1 MSNHICINICIYTI
15 FLNKNWER
23 VSSEL
28 QSICLLVSCVC
39 LIRKLNS
46 PGVEE
51 KYNIGVDIINQLT
64 SSEIHR
70 GTGAYPLTPEV
81 GSLTC
86 GPRAETTSSAAHGS
100 ASKRW
105 RWLQRGGGPRRRA
118 PHGSPDAA
126 VLLQSSGV
134 ALTAAI
140 KTRSRI
146 QRLGAP
152 DPAYIVAIPEPSVPS
167 PR

>member
-1 MSNHICINICIYTI
+1 VFIKMSDHICINICIYTI

-70 GTGAYPLTPEV
+70 GTGAYPLTPDV
-81 GSLTC
+81 GSLTW
-86 GPRAETTSSAAHGS
+86 GPERKPPVLPHTDQRVKDGVGCNVAAG
-100 ASKRW
+100 
-105 RWLQRGGGPRRRA
+105 LGDVP
-118 PHGSPDAA
+118 
-126 VLLQSSGV
+126 
-134 ALTAAI
+134 LT
-140 KTRSRI
+140 
-146 QRLGAP
+146 GAP
-152 DPAYIVAIPEPSVPS
+152 TLPSCSRVLAS
-167 PR
+167 P